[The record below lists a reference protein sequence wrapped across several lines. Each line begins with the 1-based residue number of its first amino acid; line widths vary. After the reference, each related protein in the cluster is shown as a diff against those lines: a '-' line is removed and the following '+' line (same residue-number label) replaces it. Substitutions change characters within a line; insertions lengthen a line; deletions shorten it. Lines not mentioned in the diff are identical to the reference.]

1 MAPSGTGFLPEQCT
15 APLCIVGHG
24 PSRDS
29 KETKRL
35 MGGEWRRGSPVIIY
49 SDGST
54 QALGMNSNG
63 GDKRAMSRNS
73 LQSGD
78 VDGAKR
84 LGKLARLLSIVS
96 IILGIVVIAVYV
108 SVTGENLS
116 TVFDTAAQRDRV

>member
-1 MAPSGTGFLPEQCT
+1 MCVCVSHQ
-15 APLCIVGHG
+15 
-24 PSRDS
+24 
-29 KETKRL
+29 
-35 MGGEWRRGSPVIIY
+35 
-49 SDGST
+49 
-54 QALGMNSNG
+54 
-63 GDKRAMSRNS
+63 SRNS

-116 TVFDTAAQRDRV
+116 TVFDAAAQRDRV